1 MSTAENTLIKSYLD
15 RVHKKLPEWLKWKSD
30 EVKKILD
37 DLEFQILNQA
47 QILAGGNAPSDSEI
61 QKAID
66 QMGSPESIA
75 RSYKNRGTPKFYLS
89 QELFEF
95 YLRTL
100 FIFFGIIILI
110 NIIIAVFKF
119 VAAIIVPSIS
129 VLEAL
134 GSMFGGIWI
143 GCLIAAVVIT
153 IVFVYFSM
161 EGFLP
166 EDFGTIPRR
175 LALIFPFNL
184 TEEQMEEN
192 RLYTQQKLEEARILR
207 EQKLAEVKSARAEN
221 ATEARITRETKM
233 AEATLKAREKI
244 SEAKK
249 KISEVKELAKLKA
262 EEAKDL
268 AKLKLEEKKAIK
280 KLKKKETVSVGDLVF
295 GAAAGI
301 IFGLFLIIQPFADL
315 SGVIFDPFFLD
326 WLKLFGLL
334 IFISGLFSLIR
345 LAIGVRNHTGQQVM
359 LIILAIYN
367 ISYIPMFLY
376 LLNYPQIFPIE
387 LITGGYVTNLNV
399 GTIAYTIYFWVL
411 ILIVIGQIIDII
423 DKFYK
428 VRKLQKIK
436 KEY

>member
-1 MSTAENTLIKSYLD
+1 MSTTENISIKNYLNQ
-15 RVHKKLPEWLKWKSD
+15 VHKKLPEWLKWKSD

-37 DLEFQILNQA
+37 DLESQIMNQA
-47 QILAGGNAPSDSEI
+47 QTLAGGNAPSDSDI

-75 RSYKNRGTPKFYLS
+75 KPYKNRGTPKFYLS

-100 FIFFGIIILI
+100 FIFFGIIIFI

-129 VLEAL
+129 VWEAL

-175 LALIFPFNL
+175 LALIFPFHL

-207 EQKLAEVKSARAEN
+207 EQKLAEVKATRVEI
-221 ATEARITRETKM
+221 ATEARITREAKM

-244 SEAKK
+244 SAAKK
-249 KISEVKELAKLKA
+249 KITEAKELAKLKA
-262 EEAKDL
+262 EEAK
-268 AKLKLEEKKAIK
+268 AIK
-280 KLKKKETVSVGDLVF
+280 KLKKKEPVSVGDLIF

-301 IFGLFLIIQPFADL
+301 IFGLFLIIQPFTDL
-315 SGVIFDPFFLD
+315 TGVIFDPIFLD

-367 ISYIPMFLY
+367 IAYIPMFLY
-376 LLNYPQIFPIE
+376 LLNNPQIFPIS
-387 LITGGYVTNLNV
+387 LITVGYVTDLTI

-411 ILIVIGQIIDII
+411 VLIVIFQIVDII
-423 DKFYK
+423 SKFNK
-428 VRKLQKIK
+428 VGKLQKIK

>member
-1 MSTAENTLIKSYLD
+1 MSTTENILIKSYLD

-47 QILAGGNAPSDSEI
+47 QIIAGGNVPSDSDI

-66 QMGSPESIA
+66 QMGSPECIA
-75 RSYKNRGTPKFYLS
+75 RPYKNRGTPKFYLS

-100 FIFFGIIILI
+100 FIFFGIIIII

-119 VAAIIVPSIS
+119 VAAMIVPSIS
-129 VLEAL
+129 VWEAL

-184 TEEQMEEN
+184 TEEQIEEN
-192 RLYTQQKLEEARILR
+192 RLYTQQKLEEVRILR
-207 EQKLAEVKSARAEN
+207 EQKLAGVKAARAEI
-221 ATEARITRETKM
+221 ATEARITREAKM

-244 SEAKK
+244 SAAKK
-249 KISEVKELAKLKA
+249 KISEAKELAKLKA
-262 EEAKDL
+262 EEAK
-268 AKLKLEEKKAIK
+268 AIK
-280 KLKKKETVSVGDLVF
+280 KLKKKQPVSVGDLVF

-301 IFGLFLIIQPFADL
+301 IFGLFLIIQPFAAL
-315 SGVIFDPFFLD
+315 IFDPFFLD

-376 LLNYPQIFPIE
+376 LLNYPQIFPIS

>member
-1 MSTAENTLIKSYLD
+1 MLKKMSTTENLLIKTYLNQV
-15 RVHKKLPEWLKWKSD
+15 RKKLPEWLKWKSD

-37 DLEFQILNQA
+37 DLEFQIMNQA
-47 QILAGGNAPSDSEI
+47 QIIAGGNEPSDSDI

-75 RSYKNRGTPKFYLS
+75 RPYKNRGTPKFFLT

-100 FIFFGIIILI
+100 FVFFGIIILI

-119 VAAIIVPSIS
+119 VAAMIVPSIS
-129 VLEAL
+129 VWEAL

-207 EQKLAEVKSARAEN
+207 EQKLAEAKAVRAEIT
-221 ATEARITRETKM
+221 TEARIVRETKM

-249 KISEVKELAKLKA
+249 KISEAKELAKLKA
-262 EEAKDL
+262 EEAK
-268 AKLKLEEKKAIK
+268 AIK
-280 KLKKKETVSVGDLVF
+280 KLKKKEPVSVGDLVF

-315 SGVIFDPFFLD
+315 AGIIFEPMFLD

-367 ISYIPMFLY
+367 IAYIPMFLY
-376 LLNYPQIFPIE
+376 LLNNPQIFPIS
-387 LITGGYVTNLNV
+387 LITGGIVTNLNV

-428 VRKLQKIK
+428 VSKLQKIK